1 LLSQSA
7 TTKRRIVFFHPGA
20 VAGFQQ
26 QLNAFRGSIKELGYA
41 EGRDLSIEVRA
52 GDNRQDRFPKLA
64 AEIVAQRPDLI
75 VTSTSAAIAAFK
87 QATSSIP
94 IVFAAS
100 YDPVGQGFVASLQRP
115 GGNIT
120 GVLTHIDL
128 SAKLVEVVREALP
141 TVRRLGILVHDLDP
155 AQRLSLKLF
164 EPAAL
169 RHQFEPI
176 VVRVTR
182 VEDLERAF
190 KEFAERKTEA
200 IVVENASFQV
210 TSRQD
215 IIKSALD
222 ARLPIFSTS
231 NLIAESGGVL
241 GYSTLTE
248 ESWRRAATLVHRILR
263 GARPAEL
270 PVEQP
275 ERFVMVVNRKAA
287 RAIGIELSRVTILR
301 ADRLID

>member
-1 LLSQSA
+1 
-7 TTKRRIVFFHPGA
+7 VFFHPGTS
-20 VAGFQQ
+20 AGFQP
-26 QLNAFRGSIKELGYA
+26 QLSAFRGAIKELGYA

-52 GDNRQDRFPKLA
+52 GDNRQDRFPKFA
-64 AEIVAQRPDLI
+64 AEIVAQRPDVV
-75 VTSTSAAIAAFK
+75 VTATSAAIAAFK

-94 IVFAAS
+94 IVFAAA

-128 SAKLVEVVREALP
+128 SPKLVEIVREAFP

-155 AQRLSLKLF
+155 AQRLALKLF

-169 RHQFEPI
+169 RHEFEPI

-182 VEDLERAF
+182 VEDLDRAF
-190 KEFAERKTEA
+190 KEFAERKAEA
-200 IVVENASFQV
+200 IILENNTFQV
-210 TSRQD
+210 TNRQD
-215 IIKSALD
+215 IIKRAFD

-231 NLIAESGGVL
+231 NLIAESGGL
-241 GYSTLTE
+241 LSYSNLTE
-248 ESWRRAATLVHRILR
+248 ESWRRSATLVHKILR
-263 GARPAEL
+263 GAKPAEL

-275 ERFVMVVNRKAA
+275 ERFVLVVNRKAA
-287 RAIGIELSRVTILR
+287 RAVGIELSAVTIMR

>member
-1 LLSQSA
+1 M
-7 TTKRRIVFFHPGA
+7 
-20 VAGFQQ
+20 
-26 QLNAFRGSIKELGYA
+26 KEFGYA

-52 GDNRQDRFPKLA
+52 GENRQDLFAKLA
-64 AEIVAQRPDLI
+64 AEIVAQRPDII

-128 SAKLVEVVREALP
+128 SPKLVEIVRDALP
-141 TVRRLGILVHDLDP
+141 AIRRLGILVHDPDP
-155 AQRLSLKLF
+155 AQKLALKAF

-169 RHQFEPI
+169 RYDFEPI

-182 VEDLERAF
+182 VEDLDRAF
-190 KEFAERKTEA
+190 KELAERKAEA
-200 IVVENASFQV
+200 IILENATFQV
-210 TSRQD
+210 TNRQD
-215 IIKSALD
+215 IIKRAVD

-231 NLIAESGGVL
+231 NLIAESGGL
-241 GYSTLTE
+241 LSYSNLTE
-248 ESWRRAATLVHRILR
+248 ESWRRAATLVHKILR
-263 GARPAEL
+263 GAKPAEL

-275 ERFVMVVNRKAA
+275 ERFVVIVNRKTA
-287 RAIGIELSRVTILR
+287 RAIGIELSSVTIFR